1 MKFKRNWI
9 QKTQKKRLIAINYVN
24 KQDQKKRDK
33 DLQSHTEKS
42 IIAKQIEFTWIVM
55 LESDEERLE
64 LLTTGRT
71 REWMFESKRRRFW
84 VRTTLDTFDVLKYYF
99 LNQVFFS
106 FLFCYILK
114 MVFFFKKKKKKTFK
128 RSVFCS

>member
-33 DLQSHTEKS
+33 DLQSHTEKP

-71 REWMFESKRRRFW
+71 REWVFESKRRRF
-84 VRTTLDTFDVLKYYF
+84 
-99 LNQVFFS
+99 
-106 FLFCYILK
+106 
-114 MVFFFKKKKKKTFK
+114 
-128 RSVFCS
+128 

>member
-1 MKFKRNWI
+1 M
-9 QKTQKKRLIAINYVN
+9 IAINYVN

-71 REWMFESKRRRFW
+71 RE
-84 VRTTLDTFDVLKYYF
+84 
-99 LNQVFFS
+99 
-106 FLFCYILK
+106 
-114 MVFFFKKKKKKTFK
+114 
-128 RSVFCS
+128 